1 LQKQKDKEVKSASH
15 NSTMHLEIIIPERKI
30 FEGEV
35 NIVTFPG
42 SDGSFQVMNHHAPLI
57 SLLKDGVVEYK
68 SKDLKEQIRIT
79 GGVVEVLKNKVIL
92 LADGIVK

>member
-1 LQKQKDKEVKSASH
+1 
-15 NSTMHLEIIIPERKI
+15 MHLEIITPEKKV

-35 NIVTFPG
+35 NVVTFPG
-42 SDGSFQVMNHHAPLI
+42 ADGSFQVLNHHAPLI

-68 SKDLKEQIRIT
+68 AKEGTQQVAIT

-92 LADGIVK
+92 LADGISA